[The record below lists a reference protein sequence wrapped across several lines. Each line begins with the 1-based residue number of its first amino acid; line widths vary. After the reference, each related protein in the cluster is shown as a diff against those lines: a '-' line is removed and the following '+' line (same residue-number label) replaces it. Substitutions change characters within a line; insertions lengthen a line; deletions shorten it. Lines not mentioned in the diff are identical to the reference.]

1 MMIIRTLFLNAHSSH
16 LEAES
21 LNQRKEVKKPN
32 HILFTL
38 EVCDLEEVFN
48 TASIRIL
55 ILESFLEY
63 SVPLSMCYRY
73 GQN

>member
-1 MMIIRTLFLNAHSSH
+1 MIILTLHVNGYRSYLSVGLRF
-16 LEAES
+16 ES
-21 LNQRKEVKKPN
+21 KDWKKPN